1 MRERHY
7 RVEGRSE
14 YEAQSTLAAAGEHL
28 PCFTPE
34 QWREWHLAA
43 RQVKRHEHRDTAIH
57 ACMDCTPEY
66 QARMLAQQ
74 KCVHP
79 TVYFAR
85 RYGEGLTGIRP
96 TPLVTEAQADEQ
108 PAPLKKP
115 RKTYTKRSTAK

>member
-1 MRERHY
+1 MRGRHY

-14 YEAQSTLAAAGEHL
+14 YEAQSTLATAGECL

-43 RQVKRHEHRDTAIH
+43 RQVKRLEHRDTTSH
-57 ACMDCTPEY
+57 PCMDCTPEH
-66 QARMLAQQ
+66 QARMLAQE
-74 KCVHP
+74 KCAHP

-85 RYGEGLTGIRP
+85 KYGEGLTGIRP
-96 TPLVTEAQADEQ
+96 PPLVTEPQ

-115 RKTYTKRSTAK
+115 RKPYTKRSTAK